1 MALTGRLSEPGVFAL
16 PPARLVPFLGLWT
29 MHVWIYWANTSA
41 SWSVAS
47 ATPWWHVLYGAMT
60 VTMLAAA
67 LAHWGTGVA
76 PSDAGGALD
85 VPMTALMCA
94 VTLSAQVR
102 AWSGVPEGAFAW
114 WGWANAALGGV
125 CMAWGYLRWSFVYAR
140 LSIRDAVGC
149 LFVSYLIG
157 STLKIA
163 FDALPESAGTLMA
176 FALPLV
182 SLVSTR
188 RALADAWPREEDRR
202 AENLYHAGTLAML
215 GRLAACVFAFCF
227 VRVMV
232 SLTVTP
238 GGHLLLTRT
247 LSHLVE
253 AGFALAALAHVF
265 WRNRSLDFPQLWRF
279 VFLFLATTV
288 LVDCASRAAGV
299 NLGIGPQL
307 FSGVGTS
314 LLVMLLWLLLS
325 DVAHHSELH
334 PYVVFG
340 VGWSLYVGSNFLGP
354 IATHV
359 AGVSS
364 MSAMLGLVL
373 LYALGM
379 SMVFCLET
387 RATDVQ
393 RIFADMRRKVAP
405 EEFATIDER
414 CDELA
419 REFDLTA
426 REAEVMKLLAKGR
439 SKGYIAEEL
448 YISENTVRGHA
459 RRLYAKL
466 DIHTKAELQD
476 LLGL

>member
-1 MALTGRLSEPGVFAL
+1 MALASRMTDPGVFAL
-16 PPARLVPFLGLWT
+16 PLARLAPLCGLWT
-29 MHVWIYWANTSA
+29 MHVWIYWANTSPA
-41 SWSVAS
+41 WSVPS
-47 ATPWWHVLYGAMT
+47 AAPWWWALYGAMT
-60 VTMLAAA
+60 LTMLAAA
-67 LAHWGTGVA
+67 MVHWGTDGTRE
-76 PSDAGGALD
+76 GGRAD

-94 VTLSAQVR
+94 MTLSAQVR
-102 AWSGVPEGAFAW
+102 AWAGVGAQADAW
-114 WGWANAALGGV
+114 WGWADAVLGGV
-125 CMAWGYLRWSFVYAR
+125 CMAWGYLRWSVVYAR

-149 LFVSYLIG
+149 LFASYLIG

-163 FDALPESAGTLMA
+163 FDALPAPVGTLMA
-176 FALPLV
+176 LALPLI
-182 SLVSTR
+182 SLASVR
-188 RALADAWPREEDRR
+188 RALADGWPRAEERR
-202 AENLYHAGTLAML
+202 AEDLYHAGALAML
-215 GRLAACVFAFCF
+215 ARLAACVFAFCL

-232 SLTVTP
+232 SLTVTWS
-238 GGHLLLTRT
+238 GHALVTRT

-253 AGFALAALAHVF
+253 VAFAAVALAHVF
-265 WRNRSLDFPQLWRF
+265 GRNRSLDFPQLWRF

-288 LVDCASRAAGV
+288 LVDCASRSADV

-314 LLVMLLWLLLS
+314 LLVMLLWLLLA
-325 DVAHHSELH
+325 DVAHHSSLH

-340 VGWSLYVGSNFLGP
+340 VGWSLYVGSNAAGPLVASALGVGKLTP
-354 IATHV
+354 
-359 AGVSS
+359 
-364 MSAMLGLVL
+364 MLGLALV
-373 LYALGM
+373 YALGM
-379 SMVFCLET
+379 AMVFCLET
-387 RATDVQ
+387 RAADVQ

-414 CDELA
+414 CEGLA
-419 REFDLTA
+419 RQFELTA
-426 REAEVMKLLAKGR
+426 REVEVMKLLAKGR